1 MNQVRVPAQII
12 PGSVTAADGH
22 LRDAHLLLEKAGD
35 PFVAEGVKAQFRESQ
50 PRYCGYLSDFCH
62 AASFFSI
69 YIVSTSTKREDSAM
83 RVEGEI
89 KRWGN
94 SLALRI
100 SGAMAEIPQFRVGSK
115 LAIDVSEDGLII
127 KKVDQKRKKFNLP
140 YSEQGLL
147 AGMTP
152 DKAHADDLATPT
164 TTELGH

>member
-1 MNQVRVPAQII
+1 
-12 PGSVTAADGH
+12 
-22 LRDAHLLLEKAGD
+22 
-35 PFVAEGVKAQFRESQ
+35 
-50 PRYCGYLSDFCH
+50 
-62 AASFFSI
+62 
-69 YIVSTSTKREDSAM
+69 M

-115 LAIDVSEDGLII
+115 LAIDISENGLII